1 MHPRFSS
8 LNRPSTPFFFS
19 LPKAL
24 KTLKYRDFPLDT
36 GLFACYS
43 SSVSRTGEVSIVCLH
58 TTSGPASIFQ
68 VVLLSCMQLLQ
79 QAADSIVFPRAT

>member
-58 TTSGPASIFQ
+58 Q
-68 VVLLSCMQLLQ
+68 EVLLSCMQLLQ